1 MTIFEALDFRRRMQM
16 HRTGPLVESVKNWW
30 LWLYPWPGRLA
41 DQIHSSQN
49 ISGGPSIRIGICFL
63 IFRHLFWICSTF
75 FYWVWFSSATS
86 LVGQPVSC
94 PAVDETFDVN
104 AILTHWLDSKDT
116 FRFDR
121 VACATDRLGRDLRVM
136 HVIGSSCHAI
146 RTWFQ
151 FCNKLNVFSVQMLTL
166 TTFTVTKA
174 ISRRCPARTF
184 GELLSSSSS

>member
-75 FYWVWFSSATS
+75 FLLGLVFFGHQFGGSAGFLS
-86 LVGQPVSC
+86 RC
-94 PAVDETFDVN
+94 
-104 AILTHWLDSKDT
+104 W
-116 FRFDR
+116 
-121 VACATDRLGRDLRVM
+121 RDLRRQCD
-136 HVIGSSCHAI
+136 ID
-146 RTWFQ
+146 
-151 FCNKLNVFSVQMLTL
+151 TL
-166 TTFTVTKA
+166 TRFQRY
-174 ISRRCPARTF
+174 ISIRPSCVCNW
-184 GELLSSSSS
+184 SSRPWPESDACYRLIVSCDTNMVPILQQAQCILGTDVNFNDFHCY